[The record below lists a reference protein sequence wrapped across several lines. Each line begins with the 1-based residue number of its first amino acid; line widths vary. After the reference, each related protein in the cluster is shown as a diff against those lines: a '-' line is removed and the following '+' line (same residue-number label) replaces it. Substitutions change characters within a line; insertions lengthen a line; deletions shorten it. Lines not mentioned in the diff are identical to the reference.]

1 MKIYIATI
9 VDRHHE
15 PYSEAF
21 KTLDDAL
28 DWAKEEIGCRWDY
41 VDGEEMTGMELKF
54 AGWKWHKVYSCEGDF
69 AYIRES
75 ELK

>member
-9 VDRHHE
+9 VDRHFE

-28 DWAKEEIGCRWDY
+28 DFAKEEIGERWHYED
-41 VDGEEMTGMELKF
+41 DEEMTERELKL
-54 AGWKWHKVYSCEGDF
+54 AKWQWHKAFSCEGDF

>member
-9 VDRHHE
+9 VDRHCE

-21 KTLDDAL
+21 KTIDDAL
-28 DWAKEEIGCRWDY
+28 SWVVAEIGDNLHY
-41 VDGEEMTGMELKF
+41 VDSEEMTESELKL
-54 AGWKWHKVYSCEGDF
+54 AKWEWHRAYSCEGDF
-69 AYIRES
+69 AYIHES